1 MKKNLFTLS
10 ALCLATM
17 TLVFSGCK
25 KENNDPQ
32 EPAKVQTYQMSITA
46 SKGADSQAN
55 GPRRVLSLDGNTLNA
70 AWQAGEQV
78 TVYNATK
85 GADLTGYLEAQSN
98 GSSVQLEGEL
108 TGTIEAGD
116 ELTLKYLSPDYATQ
130 LGTIEY
136 ISANCDYAVAE
147 NVEVTSISGGTIYT
161 VGEATFEN
169 QQAIVKFTLKD
180 DGSATIAAKPLV
192 IEVAGET
199 YTVTPASAT
208 SEMYVALPGFADQTV
223 TLTATV
229 GSDTYAYEKANTTL
243 SNGQYYILTV
253 KMTKQAAPAVPEGAI
268 SGKFS
273 VSSTKQV
280 YFAKGNLQY
289 TRENTSVDWSTGT
302 FSFMDN
308 QYDYIETSS
317 VSGDFANETAIG
329 LFCWATSNINTPV
342 TNTYYYPWETDN
354 APESSAKY
362 GSGITTEGV
371 NWATAYANYDWG
383 ANTGDL
389 GTGWRTLTQA
399 EWQYLFESRTGD
411 KAATVNSVADCRYT
425 KATINTDGTAV
436 KGIILFPDGGTFAAS
451 EFTAVGSPNTVTA
464 NYTTE
469 CTTAQWTALQVKGC
483 VFLPAAGYRN
493 GTYVGDVGSDGNYW
507 SSTSASHSWDSQIDA
522 HAHRVGFTWGGVN
535 LTGSDFR
542 NSGCSVRLVKNVE

>member
-1 MKKNLFTLS
+1 MKKNVFTLS
-10 ALCLATM
+10 ALCLAAM

-32 EPAKVQTYQMSITA
+32 EPAKVQTYKMSIQA
-46 SKGADSQAN
+46 SKGTDNQAN
-55 GPRRVLSLDGNTLNA
+55 GPRRVLSLDGTTLNA

-78 TVYNATK
+78 IVYNATK
-85 GADLTGYLEAQSN
+85 NAELIGYLVAEESGAN
-98 GSSVQLEGEL
+98 VQLTGEL

-116 ELTLKYLSPDYATQ
+116 KLTLKYLSPSYATQ
-130 LGTIEY
+130 AGTIEY

-192 IEVAGET
+192 IEVASET

-208 SEMYVALPGFADQTV
+208 SEMYVALPGFADQTM

-229 GSDTYAYEKANTTL
+229 GSDTYAYEKTGA
-243 SNGQYYILTV
+243 SFENGKFYQITA

-273 VSSTKQV
+273 VSAGKQV
-280 YFAKGNLQY
+280 YFAKGNLQF
-289 TRENTSVDWSTGT
+289 TRTSTSVDWSTGT

-308 QYDYIETSS
+308 QYDYIETSN

-329 LFCWATSNINTPV
+329 LFGWATSNINTPV

-354 APESSAKY
+354 APDNFTKY
-362 GSGITTEGV
+362 GSGITTVDV
-371 NWATAYANYDWG
+371 NWATAHANYDWG

-389 GTGWRTLTQA
+389 GTGWRTLTKD
-399 EWQYLFESRTGD
+399 EWTYLFNTRTVD
-411 KAATVNSVADCRYT
+411 KTATVNSVADCRYT
-425 KATINTDGTAV
+425 KATINTDGTSV

-451 EFTAVGSPNTVTA
+451 EFTAVGSPNTA
-464 NYTTE
+464 NVDFTTE
-469 CTTAQWTALQVKGC
+469 CTTAQWTALQAKGC

-507 SSTSASHSWDSQIDA
+507 SSTSASHPWDSPIDT
-522 HAHRVGFTWGGVN
+522 HAYRVGFTWGGVN
-535 LTGSDFR
+535 PASSEYRL
-542 NSGCSVRLVKNVE
+542 SGLSVRLVQDAE